1 MPKLGTRL
9 GAAAVLCLISA
20 PMTVLYAS
28 APAMACAWTPT
39 IESNYYATSLDYPDH
54 VQVICELTVENITWD
69 GVSYWSN
76 AENRWMPLGHGT
88 ARHYRPVGLEG
99 QAVDPSGGDSF
110 DTMATN
116 HRSSGGGIEP
126 FPV

>member
-20 PMTVLYAS
+20 PVTVLYAS

-54 VQVICELTVENITWD
+54 VQIICEMGVENITWD
-69 GVSYWSN
+69 GVSYWSY

-88 ARHYRPVGLEG
+88 ARHYRPVTL
-99 QAVDPSGGDSF
+99 
-110 DTMATN
+110 
-116 HRSSGGGIEP
+116 GGGVDYY
-126 FPV
+126 PVEIYWKDGKWVVNPV